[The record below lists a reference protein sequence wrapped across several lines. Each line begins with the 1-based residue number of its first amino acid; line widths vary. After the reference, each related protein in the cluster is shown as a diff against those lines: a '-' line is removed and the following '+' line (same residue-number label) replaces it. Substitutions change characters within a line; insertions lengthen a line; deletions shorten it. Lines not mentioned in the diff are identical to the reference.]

1 MSWPRRPS
9 IPYALDSSCQS
20 PEAGFMYLILPTIV
34 SETKP
39 RSLCA
44 ERPTETEICMPKN
57 KCARPTARPADP
69 IFALSFSLFSICKT
83 VFGIRGKDNAHCL
96 ATRFSLLLCPITY
109 GVLYVRTRED
119 VFPPPSSHFFF
130 LPTDRRHQDHHH
142 HRPQTITETS
152 CAFSSLWYSFSL
164 RPAIFPHRHPGIGW
178 KKGS

>member
-9 IPYALDSSCQS
+9 FPYALDSSCQS

-109 GVLYVRTRED
+109 GVLSVRTYERGRFSTT
-119 VFPPPSSHFFF
+119 VIPLFLPSHRSSTSRSSPSSSS
-130 LPTDRRHQDHHH
+130 DDH
-142 HRPQTITETS
+142 RDLL
-152 CAFSSLWYSFSL
+152 CLLFSMV
-164 RPAIFPHRHPGIGW
+164 
-178 KKGS
+178 